1 MDTFLFCR
9 SINVLLTNPI
19 WVLVTRMQTH
29 TQAEKKIMESKK
41 ELLLKDV
48 ARANSIEVS
57 ILKDRLYKLDSE
69 KPRPYGTIQAY
80 VGPGGL
86 P

>member
-1 MDTFLFCR
+1 
-9 SINVLLTNPI
+9 
-19 WVLVTRMQTH
+19 
-29 TQAEKKIMESKK
+29 MESKK

-69 KPRPYGTIQAY
+69 KPRPYGTIQA
-80 VGPGGL
+80 VSN
-86 P
+86 

>member
-1 MDTFLFCR
+1 
-9 SINVLLTNPI
+9 
-19 WVLVTRMQTH
+19 
-29 TQAEKKIMESKK
+29 MESKK

>member
-1 MDTFLFCR
+1 MVGCNQACTK
-9 SINVLLTNPI
+9 N
-19 WVLVTRMQTH
+19 TH

-69 KPRPYGTIQAY
+69 KPRPYGTIQA
-80 VGPGGL
+80 VSN
-86 P
+86 